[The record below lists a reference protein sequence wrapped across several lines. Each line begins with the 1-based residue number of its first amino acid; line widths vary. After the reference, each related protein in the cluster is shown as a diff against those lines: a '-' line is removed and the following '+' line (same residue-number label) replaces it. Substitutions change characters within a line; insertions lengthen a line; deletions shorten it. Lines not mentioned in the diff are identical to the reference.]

1 MLLEGV
7 KPSVQNQDA
16 TVLPALCP
24 FDWMVGDWQVDR
36 VVPGMAGM
44 RGSARVVLLHGD
56 TALYSER
63 VSIQLQTG
71 ERVEGARKY
80 LYCRTDAGL
89 DVLFEDTGRLY
100 QSLQFRREGSFL
112 LAEATHD
119 CGMDR
124 YASEYRIHGQ
134 DNYTVRHVVRGPRK
148 DYEITTTYRRTGGA

>member
-1 MLLEGV
+1 
-7 KPSVQNQDA
+7 
-16 TVLPALCP
+16 
-24 FDWMVGDWQVDR
+24 
-36 VVPGMAGM
+36 MAGM

-100 QSLQFRREGSFL
+100 QSLRFRREESLL
-112 LAEATHD
+112 LAEAAHD

-124 YASEYRIHGQ
+124 YESEYRIHGQ
-134 DNYTVRHVVRGPRK
+134 DHFTIRDVVRGPRK
-148 DYEITTTYRRTGGA
+148 DYEMTTIYRRTGRAR